1 VSLLEP
7 LIEKILD
14 KKEIKIQNQI
24 ILSFYINIKKII
36 IILIYSS
43 LDFDI
48 SPLIVNFLRTL
59 RRRSTT
65 GG

>member
-1 VSLLEP
+1 MSLLEP

-14 KKEIKIQNQI
+14 NKEIKIQNQI

>member
-1 VSLLEP
+1 MSLLEP